1 MTGNVFGLARNNV
14 CAAESKQRV
23 RRFPFCCVLI
33 PIIFMALPAAAPAYS
48 VLTHEAIID
57 SNWVQYL
64 RPLLLK
70 RFPNATTDQ
79 LREAHAYAYGGAIIQ
94 DMGYYPFGSKFFSDL
109 VHYTRSGD
117 FVLALLK
124 DAQESSDLNDY
135 AFALGAL
142 AHYAS
147 DNLGHP
153 VAVNR
158 TVPLVYPKLRA
169 QFGPEITYED
179 NPAAHLKTEFGFD
192 VIEVAHGQY
201 ANDAYHDFIGF
212 KVAKP
217 LLERAF
223 EQTYCVPLKSLF
235 SSLDL
240 ALGTYRWSVSQ
251 AIPEMTKAA
260 WAAKRKDIQS
270 LQAGMTRR
278 RYVYHISISA
288 YQKDWDDKYQRPGPG
303 ARFLAFLFRLIPKVG
318 PFKAF
323 AFKVP
328 PAAAEKMFLAS
339 LDETIRR
346 YRELLMGVSDNRL
359 ELPNENFDT
368 GRPTRLGDY
377 HLADETYAKLLERF
391 DGHLNDVSDALRGNI
406 TMFYGASG
414 NAGSPKAQSTL
425 AALRSSPPGVP
436 DK

>member
-1 MTGNVFGLARNNV
+1 VRSSIFF
-14 CAAESKQRV
+14 AAIAAVVLTLPIPV
-23 RRFPFCCVLI
+23 R
-33 PIIFMALPAAAPAYS
+33 AYS

-57 SNWVQYL
+57 SSWPNNL

-70 RFPNATTDQ
+70 RFPNATDDQ

-94 DMGYYPFGSKFFSDL
+94 DMGYYPFGSKLFSDL

-117 FVLALLK
+117 FVLALFK
-124 DAQESSDLNDY
+124 DAQEEDAQDPQALNDY

-142 AHYAS
+142 AHYAA

-158 TVPLVYPKLRA
+158 TVPMVYPKLRA
-169 QFGPEITYED
+169 RFGPEITYED
-179 NPAAHLKTEFGFD
+179 NPSAHLKTEFGFD

-223 EQTYCVPLKSLF
+223 EQTYCVPLKDLF
-235 SSLDL
+235 TNLDL

-260 WAAKRKDIQS
+260 WSAKKKDILS
-270 LQAGMTRR
+270 LQKGMTRR
-278 RYVYHISISA
+278 RYVYHISVSA
-288 YQKDWDDKYQRPGPG
+288 YQKNWDEKYARPGVG
-303 ARFLAFLFRLIPKVG
+303 ARLLGFLFRLVPKVG

-323 AFKVP
+323 AFRVP
-328 PAAAEKMFLAS
+328 PPAAEKMFIAS
-339 LDETIRR
+339 LDDTIKH
-346 YRELLMGVSDNRL
+346 YKELLANASDNNL
-359 ELPNENFDT
+359 QLPNENFDT
-368 GRPTRLGDY
+368 GRPTRMGDY

-391 DGHLNDVSDALRGNI
+391 DGHLNDVSGPVRANI
-406 TMFYGASG
+406 LMFYGISGSPDSEKAKAVLASFRA
-414 NAGSPKAQSTL
+414 NQAAGS
-425 AALRSSPPGVP
+425 
-436 DK
+436 

>member
-1 MTGNVFGLARNNV
+1 VHRLAFFS
-14 CAAESKQRV
+14 A
-23 RRFPFCCVLI
+23 FVL
-33 PIIFMALPAAAPAYS
+33 LVPAPAPAYS

-57 SNWVQYL
+57 SSWPQNL

-70 RFPNATTDQ
+70 RFPNATDDQ

-124 DAQESSDLNDY
+124 DAEAEDAQDPQALNDY

-142 AHYAS
+142 AHYAA
-147 DNLGHP
+147 DTLGHP

-169 QFGPEITYED
+169 KFGPEITYED
-179 NPAAHLKTEFGFD
+179 NPTAHLKTEFGFD
-192 VIEVAHGQY
+192 VVEVARGQY

-212 KVAKP
+212 QVAKP

-223 EQTYCVPLKSLF
+223 DETYCVPLKSLF
-235 SSLDL
+235 TNLDL

-260 WAAKRKDIQS
+260 WAAKKKDIQT

-278 RYVYHISISA
+278 RFVYHISVSA
-288 YQKDWDDKYQRPGPG
+288 YQKNWHDKFARPGPG
-303 ARFLAFLFRLIPKVG
+303 ARFLAFLFRLVPKIG
-318 PFKAF
+318 PLRAF

-328 PAAAEKMFLAS
+328 PPAAEKMFLAS
-339 LDETIRR
+339 LDDAIKR
-346 YRELLMGVSDNRL
+346 YKELLADVGDNRL
-359 ELPNENFDT
+359 QLVNANFDT
-368 GRPTRLGDY
+368 GLPTRPGDY

-391 DGHLNDVSDALRGNI
+391 DGHLSDISDSMRANI
-406 TMFYGASG
+406 LMFYGASG
-414 NAGSPKAQSTL
+414 SPASDKSKGVLT
-425 AALRSSPPGVP
+425 ALRANPASIN
-436 DK
+436 